1 MTRFAYPKLR
11 FSQQTLPR
19 IQVAFLPSFPYLIE
33 DSIYNRITPMSDVQ
47 EYIDQ
52 NIETFQ
58 KQLFELLRIPSV
70 STDSSKKSDVQEAA
84 NFLSSQL
91 KEIGLDKVTVH
102 KTPGHPIITAE
113 KILHNDRP
121 TVLIYGHYDVQ
132 PPDPEELWD
141 TPPFEPTVK
150 DGRVYA
156 RGASDDKGQS
166 FTHLKSVESYL
177 KTGTELPVNVKF
189 ILEGE
194 EEIGSPNLVPFIK
207 ENKDLL
213 ECDMVL
219 ISDTAMFGEDQ
230 PSITYG
236 LRGLAY
242 MEVHVQGPNRD
253 LHSGVF
259 GGAVDN
265 PANVLANIIAK
276 LKDDDG
282 VIQIDGFYDDVKPLT
297 PEMREAYKKLPHDD
311 DSYKKDLELKNVF
324 GEKGYSTL
332 ERASA
337 RPTLDVNGLWSGYQK
352 EGAKTVLPAKA
363 GAKISMRLVP
373 DQDPDK
379 IAELFKK
386 QVLSLA
392 PDSVTVKVEAHH
404 GGHPVVI
411 DLDYY
416 GLKAAAQAF
425 EDVYEKEA
433 LFAREGGSIPIVAD
447 FQKILGVN
455 SILMGF
461 GLTKDALHS
470 PNESFSLKD
479 FHRGIKTSARFLEL
493 LPEYS

>member
-1 MTRFAYPKLR
+1 M
-11 FSQQTLPR
+11 
-19 IQVAFLPSFPYLIE
+19 V
-33 DSIYNRITPMSDVQ
+33 MSTVQ
-47 EYIDQ
+47 DYIDK
-52 NIETFQ
+52 NIQTFQ
-58 KQLFELLRIPSV
+58 NQLFELLRIPSI
-70 STDSSKKSDVQEAA
+70 STDSSRKEDIRKAA
-84 NFLSSQL
+84 RFLSGHL
-91 KEIGLDKVTVH
+91 EEIGMDDVRLH
-102 KTPGHPIITAE
+102 ETPGHPIITAQ
-113 KILHNDRP
+113 KIVDDALP

-150 DGRVYA
+150 NGRVYA

-166 FTHLKSVESYL
+166 FTHIKSVASYL
-177 KTGTELPVNVKF
+177 QTNTELPVNVTF

-207 ENKDLL
+207 DNRGLL
-213 ECDMVL
+213 ACDMVL

-242 MEVHVQGPNRD
+242 MEVEVQGPNRD
-253 LHSGVF
+253 LHSGVY

-265 PANVLANIIAK
+265 PANVLASIIAQ

-282 VIQIDGFYDDVKPLT
+282 VIRVEGFYDDVKPMT
-297 PEMREAYKKLPHDD
+297 PEMREAYQKLPHDD
-311 DSYKKDLELKNVF
+311 EEYKKDLDLQKLH
-324 GEKGYSTL
+324 GEKGYTTL

-373 DQDPDK
+373 DQDPK
-379 IAELFKK
+379 QIARLFTEHVK
-386 QVLSLA
+386 SIA
-392 PDSVTVKVEAHH
+392 PDTVTITVDEHH
-404 GGHPVVI
+404 GGHPIVI
-411 DLDYY
+411 DLDFY

-425 EDVYEKEA
+425 EDIYEKEA

-447 FQKILGVN
+447 FKKILGVN

>member
-1 MTRFAYPKLR
+1 MSSVEKYIRENAK
-11 FSQQTLPR
+11 
-19 IQVAFLPSFPYLIE
+19 SFE
-33 DSIYNRITPMSDVQ
+33 
-47 EYIDQ
+47 E
-52 NIETFQ
+52 
-58 KQLFELLRIPSV
+58 QLFDFLRIPSV
-70 STDSSKKSDVQEAA
+70 STDSKHKGDVKRAA
-84 NFLSSQL
+84 QFLIDQL
-91 KEIGLDKVTVH
+91 NEIGLDNVTLH
-102 KTPGHPIITAE
+102 ETDGHPIITAE
-113 KILHNDRP
+113 KCPHEDRP

-132 PPDPEELWD
+132 PSDPDDLWK

-150 DGRVYA
+150 DNRVYA
-156 RGASDDKGQS
+156 RGSSDDKGQS
-166 FTHLKSVESYL
+166 FTHVKAIEAYM
-177 KTGTELPVNVKF
+177 KTGTDLPVNVKF

-207 ENKDLL
+207 ANKDLL

-242 MEVHVQGPNRD
+242 MEVHVKGPNRD
-253 LHSGVF
+253 LHSGVY
-259 GGAVDN
+259 GGAVEN
-265 PANVLANIIAK
+265 PANALAEIIAK

-282 VIQIDGFYDDVKPLT
+282 VIQIPGFYDDVEPMT
-297 PEMREAYKKLPHDD
+297 DEMREAYKKLPFDEEA
-311 DSYKKDLELKNVF
+311 YIKDLELKAVH

-337 RPTLDVNGLWSGYQK
+337 RPTLDVNGLWSGYQG

-373 DQDPDK
+373 DQDPKK
-379 IAELFKK
+379 IAKLFSDHVK
-386 QVLSLA
+386 SIA
-392 PDSVTVKVEAHH
+392 PDTLTVEVEEHH

-411 DLDYY
+411 DLDFY
-416 GLKAAAQAF
+416 GLKAAAKAF
-425 EDVYEKEA
+425 EEVYNKDV

-447 FQKILGVN
+447 FKKVLGVN

-479 FHRGIKTSARFLEL
+479 FHRGILTSAKFFEL
-493 LPEYS
+493 LPEYSE